1 MSDSTYTLKI
11 EIDDSKIREIEK
23 RLMNIVGGQGIGSKV
38 TGAAGGGDIG
48 KNIAKLGAIAVGVAG
63 LVMLVQKIAS
73 MSIQASPM
81 LQQMLK
87 LINFGVLL
95 ILRPIG
101 DFFGFFLRPLIIYF
115 LRSIILPFYRLMRPI
130 MQKFGTWLGLGAAS
144 NLKSNTDGIGAI
156 LAGDWE
162 EVARLTKEGNEKILK
177 SLEDAGKAWDTW
189 ILSLDLPAW
198 GTIETTIEAW
208 ITDLGIKLPT
218 WAGIKTEVETWITDL
233 GIKLPTWA
241 GIKTKIE
248 AWITDMGIALP
259 SWEDITSTIDSITSG
274 VLGLAQALR
283 DFIIDLATSFG
294 IDLGWSDTPSPP
306 PPPLPPTNGTENNN
320 TNADIYPWLE
330 TPESRFSDSGKGG
343 GR

>member
-1 MSDSTYTLKI
+1 MT
-11 EIDDSKIREIEK
+11 EE
-23 RLMNIVGGQGIGSKV
+23 NAQN
-38 TGAAGGGDIG
+38 A
-48 KNIAKLGAIAVGVAG
+48 
-63 LVMLVQKIAS
+63 
-73 MSIQASPM
+73 
-81 LQQMLK
+81 
-87 LINFGVLL
+87 
-95 ILRPIG
+95 IG
-101 DFFGFFLRPLIIYF
+101 DYKFGFHDPETATIRFDSGLSEKVVRDISELKGEPEWMTEIRLKAFHRFEQMPMPKWGSDILEQIDFDAIIYF